1 MGSLT
6 TILLAGLLVTA
17 VALGIAP
24 LVTPSKS
31 EFSVRFARGWATLTG
46 TLLWVLAIGLFLVI
60 PFTGP
65 VSITIAPGVGFVVDS
80 TASLMLGIV
89 TTVGWCANRFAGR
102 YVSGEP
108 YEARYWCWSGTTLG
122 MVAVMVVSGNLAMFL
137 GAWIGTSSA
146 LHQLL
151 MLEHDRHE
159 ARKAAWTKF
168 AISRIGDV
176 CLLAALLLLYRSF
189 GTVEFSELSQSL
201 QTLNTR
207 SLNTPSI
214 SHGLIAWLIVIG
226 AMTKS
231 AQLPFHFW
239 LPETLET
246 PTPVSALMHAGV
258 INAGGYLIL
267 RTYPLIIDVP
277 SARILLVGVGTI
289 TACVGAMVML
299 TQTSIKRAL
308 AYSTIAQMG
317 FMMLQCGLG
326 AYAAAM
332 LHIMAHSA
340 YKAYAFLNSG
350 TIPQHHS
357 LNVSLQEKSDISRD
371 GLLLQG
377 LLRFPRTCA
386 TIVALLAYGI
396 PLLVWKIDPIEKTG
410 GIVLGALFTLGLG
423 HWLAGVFL
431 TASRRV
437 AIQATGIVFLMGLFA
452 TSALQ
457 CVQWIMA
464 PDYSY
469 RIAQVSLTLTLPLA
483 SLFLIPLILE
493 SLAAHGRYPHLAS
506 KLYIGALNGFYI
518 DAWVRKIARS
528 FQPFMNAR
536 NLRFSEQSQTPSQE
550 LSVRQ

>member
-1 MGSLT
+1 MDSLA
-6 TILLAGLLVTA
+6 TILLAGLLLTA
-17 VALGIAP
+17 LALGIAP
-24 LVTPSKS
+24 LITPSKS
-31 EFSVRFARGWATLTG
+31 EFSVRFARSWVTLAG
-46 TLLWVLAIGLFLVI
+46 TLLWGLSIGLFLVV
-60 PFTGP
+60 PFAGP
-65 VSITIAPGVGFVVDS
+65 VSMSIVPGVGFVVDS

-89 TTVGWCANRFAGR
+89 ATVGWCANRFAGR

-108 YEARYWCWSGTTLG
+108 YEVRYWCWSGTTLG
-122 MVAVMVVSGNLAMFL
+122 MVAVMVVSGNLALFL

-151 MLEHDRHE
+151 LLEQDRHE

-168 AISRIGDV
+168 AISRIGDA
-176 CLLAALLLLYRSF
+176 CLLAALLLLYRNY
-189 GTVEFSELSQSL
+189 GTVEFS
-201 QTLNTR
+201 R
-207 SLNTPSI
+207 SLSTPAI

-267 RTYPLIIDVP
+267 RTYPLIIDIP
-277 SARILLVGVGTI
+277 SARILLIGVGTT

-357 LNVSLQEKSDISRD
+357 LNVSLQEKSDLSGD
-371 GLLLQG
+371 SLLLQW

-386 TIVALLAYGI
+386 TVLSMLAYGI
-396 PLLVWKIDPIEKTG
+396 PLLVWQIDPIEKTG
-410 GIVLGALFTLGLG
+410 GIILGALFTLGLG

-437 AIQATGIVFLMGLFA
+437 AAQATGIVFLMGFFA

-469 RIAQVSLTLTLPLA
+469 PIAQVSLVLTLPLA

-493 SLAAHGRYPHLAS
+493 SLAAHGRYPWLAS
-506 KLYIGALNGFYI
+506 SLYIGALNGFYI
-518 DAWVRKIARS
+518 DALVRKIWVQVIARP
-528 FQPFMNAR
+528 FQPFMSIR
-536 NLRFSEQSQTPSQE
+536 KSRSSSQLPSPPKQFSVGQ
-550 LSVRQ
+550 